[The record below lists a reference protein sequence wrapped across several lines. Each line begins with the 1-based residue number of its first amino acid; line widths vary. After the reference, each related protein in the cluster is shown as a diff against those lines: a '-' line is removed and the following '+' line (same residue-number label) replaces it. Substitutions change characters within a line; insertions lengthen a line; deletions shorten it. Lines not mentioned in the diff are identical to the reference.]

1 MNVLDAIALR
11 RSVRAYAPEAVE
23 PEEMEAIVRAGGLAP
38 VFGRFHMTVIEDPR
52 LLREVNDITLE
63 RMRRSGNGFL
73 EKRAAE
79 DGYAPLCGAPA
90 MIVLSAPG
98 GNDSNGFNMANVS
111 CAAEN
116 MIVEATALGL
126 GSCFVMGPMLAFE
139 DAALAKKV
147 QIPEGYVP
155 LVGVLVGHPR
165 EALTENPRKRPDNV
179 TYLR

>member
-79 DGYAPLCGAPA
+79 
-90 MIVLSAPG
+90 
-98 GNDSNGFNMANVS
+98 
-111 CAAEN
+111 
-116 MIVEATALGL
+116 
-126 GSCFVMGPMLAFE
+126 
-139 DAALAKKV
+139 
-147 QIPEGYVP
+147 EG
-155 LVGVLVGHPR
+155 
-165 EALTENPRKRPDNV
+165 
-179 TYLR
+179 